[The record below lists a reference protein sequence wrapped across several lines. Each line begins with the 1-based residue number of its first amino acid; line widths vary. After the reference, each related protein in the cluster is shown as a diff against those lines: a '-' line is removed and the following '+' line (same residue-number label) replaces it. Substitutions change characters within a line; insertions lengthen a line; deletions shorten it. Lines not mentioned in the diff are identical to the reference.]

1 MIERLLKIKKEKNRK
16 KPTFLRQETWKVI
29 KFKNNPKWRKPRGH
43 SSKMRR
49 KLKGNP
55 PVVNI
60 GYRNPK
66 LVRGYHPCGVPEVL
80 VHNVKDLENLKDVA
94 VRIGNVGTR
103 KKIEILK
110 GALEKN
116 LKVLNPK
123 IKFIKVS
130 NEEDMTNNIQIKDYT
145 QNFIISKK
153 LSDDDREK
161 IEQKAEELGIVL
173 QE

>member
-1 MIERLLKIKKEKNRK
+1 MNERLLKIKKEKNRK
-16 KPTFLRQETWKVI
+16 KPTFLRQETWRFI
-29 KFKNNPKWRKPRGH
+29 KFKNKPAWRKPRGH

-66 LVRGYHPCGVPEVL
+66 LVRGYHPCGLPEVL
-80 VHNVKDLENLKDVA
+80 VHNVNDLENLKDVA
-94 VRIGNVGTR
+94 VRIGNVGTK

-110 GALEKN
+110 KALKKD
-116 LKVLNPK
+116 LKLLNPK

-130 NEEDMTNNIQIKDYT
+130 SEEDMVNNINIKDYT
-145 QNFIISKK
+145 QSFIISKK
-153 LSDDDREK
+153 LSDEDREK